1 MEQIIHFIL
10 KLYLCQKSGFVEKK
24 HDAYAVLKFKEFRL
38 FLLARFTTT
47 IAIQMQSVIVGWQ
60 VYEMTRDPFSLGLI
74 GLSEAIPFLG
84 LSFFSGHIAD
94 IFNRRKIILISM
106 LIYIACAILL
116 LSFTNKLSF
125 VLNVYGTLPI
135 YLVIALTGFAR
146 SFLYPAQTAFM
157 SQLVPREL
165 YANSSTWNSTTW
177 HIAAVSGPAIGGL
190 VYGFFGITAAYVMVV
205 IFVISGFFF
214 FFSIKSKVM
223 PVREFHESLLHS
235 LSAGI
240 RFVYKTQVLFGALMM
255 DMLAVLFGG
264 ATAMLPVFAAEVLFV
279 GPQGLGFLRAAPAAG
294 AVIMAL
300 FLAYNPPVR
309 NSGRKLFISVAG
321 FGICIVLF
329 AISKNFYLSLFL
341 LALSGVFDNIS
352 VIIRHTIMQIFT
364 PDHMRG
370 RVAAVNSI
378 FIGSSNEIGS
388 FESGLAAR
396 LLGLIP
402 SVIFGG
408 GMTLL
413 ITGITA
419 KIAPALRK
427 MELREKLKEAK

>member
-1 MEQIIHFIL
+1 MIQEENNI
-10 KLYLCQKSGFVEKK
+10 SKK
-24 HDAYAVLKFKEFRL
+24 HDAYAALRYREFRY
-38 FLLARFTTT
+38 FIFARFFTT

-60 VYEMTRDPFSLGLI
+60 VYSMTRDPFSLGLI

-125 VLNVYGTLPI
+125 VLTVYGTLPI
-135 YLVIALTGFAR
+135 YIVIALTGFAR

-157 SQLVPREL
+157 SQLVPRDL

-190 VYGFFGITAAYVMVV
+190 VYGFFGITAAYVMVG
-205 IFVISGFFF
+205 IFILSGFFF

-300 FLAYNPPVR
+300 FLAYNPPVK

-321 FGICIVLF
+321 FGVCIILF
-329 AISKNFYLSLFL
+329 ALSKNFYLSLFL

-396 LLGLIP
+396 LLGLVP

-413 ITGITA
+413 ITSITA
-419 KIAPALRK
+419 KVAPALRK
-427 MELREKLKEAK
+427 MELREKLKEAEK

>member
-1 MEQIIHFIL
+1 MNDL
-10 KLYLCQKSGFVEKK
+10 NKTY
-24 HDAYAVLKFKEFRL
+24 DPYATLRIKEFRS
-38 FLLARFTTT
+38 FVFARFFTT

-60 VYEMTRDPFSLGLI
+60 VYSMTRDPFSLGLI

-116 LSFTNKLSF
+116 LSFTNKLSV
-125 VLNVYGTLPI
+125 VLDVYGTIPI

-157 SQLVPREL
+157 SQLVPKEL

-190 VYGFFGITAAYVMVV
+190 VYGFFGITAAYLMVG
-205 IFVISGFFF
+205 IFILAGFFY
-214 FFSIKSKVM
+214 FFSIKSKAM
-223 PVREFHESLLHS
+223 PVQEFHESLLHS

-300 FLAYNPPVR
+300 FLAYNPPVK

-321 FGICIVLF
+321 FGVCIILF

-396 LLGLIP
+396 ILTLIP

-408 GMTLL
+408 GMTFV
-413 ITGITA
+413 IAGITA
-419 KIAPALRK
+419 KVAPVLRK
-427 MELREKLKEAK
+427 MDLREKLSGTQ